1 MNRPQGV
8 VSDLDHTLLRDDQSI
23 SPQDLFAIK
32 VLRSKG
38 IPVVLATGRHHI
50 MCGHIAD
57 MVGRDIPIISNNG
70 ATVFNFSSGEVL
82 RAAVMSRHLVEQLW
96 QACTAQGRMWHV
108 FTSDRALVS
117 GDFKRPD
124 YPDRVIGDI
133 VRKSPAMPVES
144 MPPDFD
150 PTSAEVVKFLIPNL
164 PDHELADFLR
174 LVPGAEALAVSYSA
188 KDFIDI
194 TMRDATKG
202 TAVAWLA
209 PRLGFSPE
217 NALIMGDNGND
228 VSMLRLAGWP
238 VAVQNAVQ
246 EAKAVAAFITADNE
260 HSPLSC
266 ALAALFPGLLPE
278 MP

>member
-23 SPQDLFAIK
+23 SPQDLAAIK
-32 VLRSKG
+32 ALRIMG

-50 MCGHIAD
+50 MCRHIAD
-57 MVGRDIPIISNNG
+57 LVGRDIPIISNNG
-70 ATVFNFSSGEVL
+70 ATIFSFAEDEVL
-82 RAAVMSRHLVEQLW
+82 RATIMPRYLVEQLW
-96 QACTAQGRMWHV
+96 RACTAQGRMWHV
-108 FTSDRALVS
+108 FTPDRALVS
-117 GDFKRPD
+117 GDFRRPD
-124 YPDRVIGDI
+124 YPDRMIGDI

-144 MPPDFD
+144 MPPDFA
-150 PTSAEVVKFLIPNL
+150 PTSVEAVKFLIPNL
-164 PDHELADFLR
+164 PAGELAGFLR
-174 LVPGAEALAVSYSA
+174 LVPGVDALAVSYSG

-202 TAVAWLA
+202 TAAAWLA
-209 PRLGFSPE
+209 PRLGFTPE
-217 NALIMGDNGND
+217 NALVMGDNGND

-238 VAVQNAVQ
+238 VAVQNAVP
-246 EAKAVAAFITADNE
+246 EAKAAAAFITADNE
-260 HSPLSC
+260 HSPLAH

>member
-23 SPQDLFAIK
+23 SPQDLTAIK
-32 VLRSKG
+32 VLRAKG

-50 MCGHIAD
+50 MCRHIVD
-57 MVGRDIPIISNNG
+57 LVGRDIPIISNNG
-70 ATVFNFSSGEVL
+70 ATIFSFAEGEVL
-82 RAAVMSRHLVEQLW
+82 RATIMPRYLVEQLW
-96 QACTAQGRMWHV
+96 RACIVQGRMWHV
-108 FTSDRALVS
+108 FTPDRALVS
-117 GDFKRPD
+117 GDFRRPD
-124 YPDRVIGDI
+124 YPDRVIGEI

-144 MPPDFD
+144 MSPGFM
-150 PTSAEVVKFLIPNL
+150 PTSVDAVKFLIPNL
-164 PDHELADFLR
+164 PADELAGFLG
-174 LVPGAEALAVSYSA
+174 LVPGAESLAVSYSA

-209 PRLGFSPE
+209 PRLGFTPE

-228 VSMLRLAGWP
+228 VSMLKLAGWP
-238 VAVQNAVQ
+238 VAVQNAAP

-260 HSPLSC
+260 RSPLAHS
-266 ALAALFPGLLPE
+266 LAALFPGLLPE